1 MLKISKKEY
10 EIEEQIQLTN
20 EEGNILYEFD
30 MKLKD
35 FELKELQNVLLG
47 KETLKLA
54 KKIKD
59 FESKVLTEEE
69 AEEVLQISE
78 DMSKNA
84 IETISRLCFKEHKD
98 KFIKLSGET
107 KFDEMVEVIS
117 DYLLGFFIKK
127 QTNKINTI
135 NSDLTKISKE

>member
-69 AEEVLQISE
+69 TEEVLQISE

-84 IETISRLCFKEHKD
+84 TETISRLCFKEHKD
-98 KFIKLSGET
+98 KFIELSGEI
-107 KFDEMVEVIS
+107 KFEEMVEVIS

>member
-59 FESKVLTEEE
+59 FEGKVLTEEE
-69 AEEVLQISE
+69 TTEVLQMSE

-84 IETISRLCFKEHKD
+84 TETISRLCFKEHKD
-98 KFIKLSGET
+98 KFIELSGEI
-107 KFDEMVEVIS
+107 KFEEMVEVIS

-135 NSDLTKISKE
+135 NSDLTKISMK

>member
-54 KKIKD
+54 KKIKNL
-59 FESKVLTEEE
+59 EGKVLTEEE
-69 AEEVLQISE
+69 TTEVLQMSE
-78 DMSKNA
+78 DMSKKA
-84 IETISRLCFKEHKD
+84 TETISRLCFKEHKD
-98 KFIKLSGET
+98 KFIELSGET
-107 KFDEMVEVIS
+107 KFEEMVEVIS